1 MTIMR
6 KNDNPKSIMRN
17 EKLKIRMATDLR
29 RISTF
34 GPYFVCNVFL
44 LYLNDFRGIMG
55 VVVFLI
61 VCFVRI
67 ISGYV

>member
-17 EKLKIRMATDLR
+17 ENKNGHGFTKNKYVWSILFIA
-29 RISTF
+29 IQ
-34 GPYFVCNVFL
+34 NVFL

-55 VVVFLI
+55 VVVF
-61 VCFVRI
+61 
-67 ISGYV
+67 